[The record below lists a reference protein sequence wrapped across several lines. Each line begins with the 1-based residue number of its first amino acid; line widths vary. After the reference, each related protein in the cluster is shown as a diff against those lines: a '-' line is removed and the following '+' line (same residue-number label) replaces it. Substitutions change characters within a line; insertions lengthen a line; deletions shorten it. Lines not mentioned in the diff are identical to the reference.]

1 MTAARRCPVGRPTAR
16 PLVLVLLVA
25 LTAVNCSTLLGGPP
39 FSEKEADSVLSY
51 ILVDYSI
58 GGEPQAE
65 GPKVLVKVANAGS
78 QYHELE
84 VIDGEGMRL
93 GRVPPFPVGMTL
105 KPLYLELKPGTYTL
119 RCNVTNPDGKVHRDL
134 GMSTKLVVK

>member
-1 MTAARRCPVGRPTAR
+1 MGNSTTGW
-16 PLVLVLLVA
+16 LVSSMLIA
-25 LTAVNCSTLLGGPP
+25 LAGVSCGNLLGGPP

-58 GGEPQAE
+58 GGDAQAE
-65 GPKVLVKVANAGS
+65 GPKVLAKVVNAGS

-84 VIDGEGMRL
+84 VVDGEGKRL

-105 KPLYLELKPGTYTL
+105 KPLYLKLEPGTYTL

-134 GMSTKLVVK
+134 GMNTKLVVK

>member
-1 MTAARRCPVGRPTAR
+1 VGKWSAASLRLT
-16 PLVLVLLVA
+16 LLVA
-25 LTAVNCSTLLGGPP
+25 LASVNCGTLLGGPP

-58 GGEPQAE
+58 GGDAQAE
-65 GPKVLVKVANAGS
+65 GPKVLAKVANAGS

-84 VIDGEGMRL
+84 VVDGAGKRL

-119 RCNVTNPDGKVHRDL
+119 RCNITNPDGKIHRDL
-134 GMSTKLVVK
+134 GMTTKLVVK

>member
-1 MTAARRCPVGRPTAR
+1 MGRSTAASLMLSA
-16 PLVLVLLVA
+16 LVVLA
-25 LTAVNCSTLLGGPP
+25 GANCGNLLGGPP

-58 GGEPQAE
+58 GGDAQAE
-65 GPKVLVKVANAGS
+65 GPKVLAKVVNAGS

-84 VIDGEGMRL
+84 VVDGEGKRL

-134 GMSTKLVVK
+134 GMNTKLVVK

>member
-1 MTAARRCPVGRPTAR
+1 MGKSAATS
-16 PLVLVLLVA
+16 LVLSAVFA
-25 LTAVNCSTLLGGPP
+25 LTGANCGNLLGGPP

-58 GGEPQAE
+58 GGDAQAE
-65 GPKVLVKVANAGS
+65 GPRVLAKVANAGS

-84 VIDGEGMRL
+84 VIDGEGKRL

-134 GMSTKLVVK
+134 GMNTKLVVK

>member
-1 MTAARRCPVGRPTAR
+1 MGKSAATS
-16 PLVLVLLVA
+16 LVLSAVFA
-25 LTAVNCSTLLGGPP
+25 LTGANCGNLLGGPP

-58 GGEPQAE
+58 GGDAQAK
-65 GPKVLVKVANAGS
+65 GPKVLAKVANAGS

-84 VIDGEGMRL
+84 VIDGEGKRL

-134 GMSTKLVVK
+134 GMNTKLVVK

>member
-1 MTAARRCPVGRPTAR
+1 MGKSVAS
-16 PLVLVLLVA
+16 LVLSVLAA
-25 LTAVNCSTLLGGPP
+25 LSGVNCSGKLLGGPP

-58 GGEPQAE
+58 GGEAQAE
-65 GPKVLVKVANAGS
+65 GPKVLAKVVNAGS

-84 VIDGEGMRL
+84 VIDGEGKRQ

-105 KPLYLELKPGTYTL
+105 KPLYLDLEPGTYTL

>member
-1 MTAARRCPVGRPTAR
+1 VRKPTAGLWALA
-16 PLVLVLLVA
+16 LVTGVTGAGCGNLF
-25 LTAVNCSTLLGGPP
+25 GGPP
-39 FSEKEADSVLSY
+39 FSEKEADSVPSY

-58 GGEPQAE
+58 GGDPQAE
-65 GPKVLVKVANAGS
+65 GPKVLAKVANAGS

-84 VIDGEGMRL
+84 VVDGEGKRL

-105 KPLYLELKPGTYTL
+105 KPLYLELPPGTYTL

-134 GMSTKLVVK
+134 GMTTKLVVK

>member
-1 MTAARRCPVGRPTAR
+1 MGKTAAAS
-16 PLVLVLLVA
+16 LVLSMLVA
-25 LTAVNCSTLLGGPP
+25 LTGWNCGNLLGGPP

-58 GGEPQAE
+58 GGDTQAE
-65 GPKVLVKVANAGS
+65 GPKVLAKVVNAGS

-84 VIDGEGMRL
+84 VVDGEGKRL

-119 RCNVTNPDGKVHRDL
+119 RCNVTNPDGKIHRDL
-134 GMSTKLVVK
+134 GMNTKLVVK

>member
-1 MTAARRCPVGRPTAR
+1 MGKSSAASLG
-16 PLVLVLLVA
+16 LMLLAA
-25 LTAVNCSTLLGGPP
+25 LLGVNCTGKLLGGPP
-39 FSEKEADSVLSY
+39 FSEREADAVLSY

-58 GGEPQAE
+58 GGDARAE
-65 GPKVLVKVANAGS
+65 GPKVLAKVVNAGS

-84 VIDGEGMRL
+84 VVDAEGKRQ

-105 KPLYLELKPGTYTL
+105 KPLYLDLKPGTYTL

-134 GMSTKLVVK
+134 GMSTTLVVK

>member
-1 MTAARRCPVGRPTAR
+1 MGKSAATS
-16 PLVLVLLVA
+16 LVLSAVFA
-25 LTAVNCSTLLGGPP
+25 LTGANCGNLLGGPP

-58 GGEPQAE
+58 GGDAQAE
-65 GPKVLVKVANAGS
+65 GPRVLAKVANAGS

-84 VIDGEGMRL
+84 VIDGEGKRL
-93 GRVPPFPVGMTL
+93 GRVPPFPVGMSL

-134 GMSTKLVVK
+134 GMNTKLVVK

>member
-1 MTAARRCPVGRPTAR
+1 MGRSMAGS
-16 PLVLVLLVA
+16 LMLSVLMA
-25 LTAVNCSTLLGGPP
+25 LAGVSCGNLLGGPP

-58 GGEPQAE
+58 GGDAQAE
-65 GPKVLVKVANAGS
+65 GPKVLAKVVNAGS

-84 VIDGEGMRL
+84 VVDGEGKRL

-105 KPLYLELKPGTYTL
+105 KPLYLDLKPGTYTL
-119 RCNVTNPDGKVHRDL
+119 RCNVTNPDGKVHRDI
-134 GMSTKLVVK
+134 GMTTKLVVK

>member
-1 MTAARRCPVGRPTAR
+1 MGRSTAGR
-16 PLVLVLLVA
+16 LMSSMLIA
-25 LTAVNCSTLLGGPP
+25 LAGVNCGNLLGGPP

-58 GGEPQAE
+58 GGDTQAE
-65 GPKVLVKVANAGS
+65 GPKVLAKVVNAGS

-84 VIDGEGMRL
+84 VIDGEGKRL

-105 KPLYLELKPGTYTL
+105 KPLYLDMKPGTYTL
-119 RCNVTNPDGKVHRDL
+119 RCNVTNPDGKIHRDI
-134 GMSTKLVVK
+134 GMTTKLVVK